1 MDWWDEWDCLCNDRC
16 PKCNAE
22 IEPDD
27 HEAIEGEK
35 SGAIRTL
42 NDRLRRSMMGGRVV
56 LTSGVYALPP
66 EVKEK
71 VLQAV
76 RSFDAFDNGNDPHK
90 EHDFGNFELGGER
103 YFLPATSQLDWLI
116 SMTAISVPSGSRGA
130 RDRLRSFNFCMGC
143 SIGSNQRR

>member
-103 YFLPATSQLDWLI
+103 YFFKIDYYSTCKAARKIPASLDDGDQRTVRLERGK
-116 SMTAISVPSGSRGA
+116 GSA
-130 RDRLRSFNFCMGC
+130 
-143 SIGSNQRR
+143 